1 MAKNCKV
8 YQRFWSLLW
17 GHIMNWHQSNA
28 LDTASILVSNLWF
41 SLTLRDYA
49 QSGSQCLNITLPDQV
64 KHPPEQAFW
73 NIHCC
78 SVLLWC
84 FMAAFGC
91 CGGLDSESSTAFS
104 GARRHS
110 VWLTNEDGHP
120 GPLVSWVALAPHHG
134 PIFETTT
141 GKNLGGS
148 VLNLR

>member
-1 MAKNCKV
+1 MEKNREI
-8 YQRFWSLLW
+8 YLRFWSLRW
-17 GHIMNWHQSNA
+17 GHIMNRHQSNA

-91 CGGLDSESSTAFS
+91 CGGLDSESSTAFWS
-104 GARRHS
+104 TSALRLTDKWGRTSRSSCILGRTHTASRPHIWDHYRQEPRR
-110 VWLTNEDGHP
+110 
-120 GPLVSWVALAPHHG
+120 
-134 PIFETTT
+134 
-141 GKNLGGS
+141 
-148 VLNLR
+148 